1 MPELIGKT
9 LGRYHILEQLGE
21 GGMAVVYRA
30 FDTRLETDVA
40 VKVIRTENLA
50 PNVLDRVRKRFE
62 REAKALAKLTH
73 PNIVKITDYGEHD
86 GIPYL
91 VMPLLPGGTLKRRV
105 GKPTSWEVAVRDLI
119 LIAEALGY
127 AHKHKIIH
135 RDIKPSNI
143 LITETGEP
151 MITDFGVAKVFE
163 LEETQ
168 DLTGTG
174 VGVGTPEYMAPEQGL
189 GQLVDGRAD
198 IYALGIML
206 YEMLTGR
213 KPYRA
218 DTPMAVMLKKATEPI
233 PRPSKYLSGLPNNV
247 EKVLLKTLA
256 KNPENR
262 YRNMGEVVRDF
273 EKLLKDVREAEP
285 KKRKVV
291 REVRKKK
298 ERKSIPLKPIL
309 WGMLGLAGAGL
320 LYGVFN
326 WYSSQGAAERQPLPT
341 ITPTSITATA
351 RVTSTSVTNS
361 TLENIPAY
369 EATSTPE
376 YGIGSNWE
384 RPTDGMTMMYIPS
397 GEFEMGSD
405 DGGKDE
411 KPVHAVYLDAYWVD
425 QTEVTNTMYAQCWQE
440 KVCDIP
446 TNDKYIRS
454 YEYRNHPVVYISWE
468 DASTYCEWADARLP
482 TEAEWEKA
490 ARGGLSD
497 MRYPWGDQ
505 DLDCTPGVEN
515 GAQYNQ
521 CGNKSVPVKSFA
533 PNAYGLYDVA
543 GNIAEWVNDWHSR
556 DYYSISPYD
565 NPSGPDSG
573 DRKVLRGGSWNYY
586 DYLDGNLRV
595 ANRQSEI
602 PNIVSEYY
610 GFRCARDV
618 TP

>member
-1 MPELIGKT
+1 MRNILGQD
-9 LGRYHILEQLGE
+9 LGRYHILEPLGE
-21 GGMAVVYRA
+21 GGMAVVYKA
-30 FDTRLETDVA
+30 FDTRLEIEVA
-40 VKVIRTENLA
+40 VKVIRTENILPKA
-50 PNVLDRVRKRFE
+50 LPRTLKRFE

-73 PNIVKITDYGEHD
+73 PNIVKVSDYGEYE
-86 GIPYL
+86 GMPYL
-91 VMPLLPGGTLKRRV
+91 VMPYFPGGTLKAKM
-105 GKPTSWEVAVRDLI
+105 GKAIDWQEAIPLLLPVAN
-119 LIAEALGY
+119 ALEY
-127 AHKHKIIH
+127 AHEEKLIH
-135 RDIKPSNI
+135 RDVKPANI
-143 LITETGEP
+143 LLTDKNQP
-151 MITDFGVAKVFE
+151 MLSDFGVAKIFD
-163 LEETQ
+163 LEETV

-174 VGVGTPEYMAPEQGL
+174 MGVGTPEYMAPEQWTGKTTA
-189 GQLVDGRAD
+189 QSD
-198 IYALGIML
+198 IYALGIVL
-206 YEMLTGR
+206 YEALTGR
-213 KPYRA
+213 KPYSA
-218 DTPMAVMLKKATEPI
+218 ETPAALLLKQANDPL
-233 PRPSKYLSGLPNNV
+233 PRPTQFAPKLPKAV
-247 EKVLLKTLA
+247 EQVLLKALA
-256 KNPENR
+256 KDPMNR
-262 YRNMGEVVRDF
+262 YQSMGEFVLALENLQQGKSAPAKPSHEQV
-273 EKLLKDVREAEP
+273 A
-285 KKRKVV
+285 
-291 REVRKKK
+291 KKK
-298 ERKSIPLKPIL
+298 APKEKNTTTKTPFPMRFLWFILGGVAIVSILVGWLI
-309 WGMLGLAGAGL
+309 GGGA
-320 LYGVFN
+320 VETF
-326 WYSSQGAAERQPLPT
+326 PT
-341 ITPTSITATA
+341 KTLTNTATP
-351 RVTSTSVTNS
+351 
-361 TLENIPAY
+361 L
-369 EATSTPE
+369 ATSTPTLIPTTALS
-376 YGIGSNWE
+376 IGSTWQ
-384 RPTDGMTMMYIPS
+384 RPADEMTMLYVPA
-397 GEFEMGSD
+397 GEFKMGSD